1 MKDIG
6 AGVIELRVH
15 TPDAFRVFY
24 IAKFPEGVYV
34 LHAFN
39 KKTQKTSEPD
49 KRIGRARYSEL
60 MQIRQ
65 GMIKTTKKRTS
76 K

>member
-1 MKDIG
+1 MQEIG

-24 IAKFPEGVYV
+24 VSKFPEAVYV

-39 KKTQKTSEPD
+39 KKTERTAGRD
-49 KRIGRARYSEL
+49 KNIGRARYAEL
-60 MQIRQ
+60 LEMRRR
-65 GMIKTTKKRTS
+65 MVRESKTTRKE
-76 K
+76 